1 MPIVR
6 VGEVELFYE
15 LRRRGDE
22 PVLMLVCGLSSQ
34 LITWDDEL
42 CEMFEKA
49 GFGLLLFDNR
59 DVGLS
64 TSFAPVRPAEP
75 GQSSGFVFDPSTAT
89 YSLADMAQDTRRGS
103 WRPSGSIER
112 TWSECPWAG

>member
-1 MPIVR
+1 MPLVQ
-6 VGEVELFYE
+6 VGEVELFYD

-64 TSFAPVRPAEP
+64 SSFAPASSLSPAASFARAPGAESRP
-75 GQSSGFVFDPSTAT
+75 SSGFAFDPTTAS
-89 YSLADMAQDTRRGS
+89 YSLADMAEDA
-103 WRPSGSIER
+103 SGILS
-112 TWSECPWAG
+112 A